1 MNCLEYMFEE
11 VVFVVLVPGT
21 ILFGLTSRKVI
32 VLIEVRTDASTPSLM
47 VLIVGSGTQKEV
59 SDKCKFVDNNSFSVP

>member
-1 MNCLEYMFEE
+1 MNCLEYLFEE

-32 VLIEVRTDASTPSLM
+32 VLIEVRAAPSTPPLI
-47 VLIVGSGTQKEV
+47 VLIVGYGVQKAV
-59 SDKCKFVDNNSFSVP
+59 SDKCKFIDNNSFSVT